1 MFFKKL
7 FQEIKDVVIP
17 LYKILIPFVF
27 IIKLLEVAGIVD
39 QIAKAFAPL
48 MGLLVYLLN

>member
-7 FQEIKDVVIP
+7 LLEIKDVTIP

-27 IIKLLEVAGIVD
+27 IIKLLEITGIVD
-39 QIAKAFAPL
+39 LIAKGFTPSN
-48 MGLLVYLLN
+48 GD